1 MAENLTIDFLH
12 HYRPGDVR
20 RSDPIA
26 YQYDLG
32 RILVM
37 NIPSTVNN
45 AEIHYWM
52 NGMDQSQAYI
62 PIITAAD
69 TGCVITANVPN
80 VYFEKPGELRIYV
93 VVTDDAQDVTTYEG
107 AVTIRSR
114 PEPDDYVDDNPE
126 NDAVSYVQQA
136 KAFSE
141 DAEAW
146 AKGTRAGADVESGA
160 DQYHNNSKYYTQQ
173 AQQALQDAQRAK
185 WQAKVADSLES
196 FQVAGVDAT
205 HDEMLRK
212 VEEQSAVNQ
221 ARLEMALDSV
231 DTVGMQIE
239 EDAQSIQ
246 ANELVKQMKL
256 EMGLIAPEPIAADP
270 IASPVADPIAES
282 AKTIGKKV
290 GEFDV

>member
-1 MAENLTIDFLH
+1 MK
-12 HYRPGDVR
+12 
-20 RSDPIA
+20 
-26 YQYDLG
+26 
-32 RILVM
+32 
-37 NIPSTVNN
+37 
-45 AEIHYWM
+45 
-52 NGMDQSQAYI
+52 
-62 PIITAAD
+62 
-69 TGCVITANVPN
+69 
-80 VYFEKPGELRIYV
+80 EKE
-93 VVTDDAQDVTTYEG
+93 
-107 AVTIRSR
+107 
-114 PEPDDYVDDNPE
+114 
-126 NDAVSYVQQA
+126 
-136 KAFSE
+136 K
-141 DAEAW
+141 
-146 AKGTRAGADVESGA
+146 K
-160 DQYHNNSKYYTQQ
+160 TQQ

>member
-1 MAENLTIDFLH
+1 MK
-12 HYRPGDVR
+12 
-20 RSDPIA
+20 
-26 YQYDLG
+26 
-32 RILVM
+32 
-37 NIPSTVNN
+37 
-45 AEIHYWM
+45 
-52 NGMDQSQAYI
+52 
-62 PIITAAD
+62 
-69 TGCVITANVPN
+69 
-80 VYFEKPGELRIYV
+80 EKE
-93 VVTDDAQDVTTYEG
+93 
-107 AVTIRSR
+107 
-114 PEPDDYVDDNPE
+114 
-126 NDAVSYVQQA
+126 
-136 KAFSE
+136 K
-141 DAEAW
+141 
-146 AKGTRAGADVESGA
+146 K
-160 DQYHNNSKYYTQQ
+160 TQQ

-212 VEEQSAVNQ
+212 GEEQSAVNQ

-256 EMGLIAPEPIAADP
+256 EMGLIAPEPVAPIAADP
-270 IASPVADPIAES
+270 IASPVADPMAES